1 MKERRKWGKQN
12 ENKKVFVIFL
22 RLSNFQISIIG
33 NDISLFYFHSI
44 IIPSSKRFQ
53 NIDSIYIYNLLVI
66 SLLWKDYTIMT
77 RFQNYLIF
85 QNANWNTVID
95 NRLWKRVRDQY
106 AFLFRTKVG
115 YTLAILLFSPFFYP
129 LYTQLNPIIPVTTH
143 LSRRLLSEIKF
154 YSNHHHEREREKDVT
169 HFRNNYLLKQFF
181 FTSINTINWNG

>member
-53 NIDSIYIYNLLVI
+53 NIDSIYIYNLLVVF
-66 SLLWKDYTIMT
+66 LLRKDYSIMT

-95 NRLWKRVRDQY
+95 NRLWKRSICVPISNKSRI
-106 AFLFRTKVG
+106 
-115 YTLAILLFSPFFYP
+115 YTC
-129 LYTQLNPIIPVTTH
+129 
-143 LSRRLLSEIKF
+143 
-154 YSNHHHEREREKDVT
+154 YST
-169 HFRNNYLLKQFF
+169 F
-181 FTSINTINWNG
+181 FTFFLSSLYPT

>member
-33 NDISLFYFHSI
+33 NDISLFYFYSI

-66 SLLWKDYTIMT
+66 SLLWKDYSIMT
-77 RFQNYLIF
+77 RFHNYLI
-85 QNANWNTVID
+85 
-95 NRLWKRVRDQY
+95 
-106 AFLFRTKVG
+106 
-115 YTLAILLFSPFFYP
+115 FSPFFYA
-129 LYTQLNPIIPVTTH
+129 LYTQLNPIIPVTTY
-143 LSRRLLSEIKF
+143 LSRCLLSEIKF